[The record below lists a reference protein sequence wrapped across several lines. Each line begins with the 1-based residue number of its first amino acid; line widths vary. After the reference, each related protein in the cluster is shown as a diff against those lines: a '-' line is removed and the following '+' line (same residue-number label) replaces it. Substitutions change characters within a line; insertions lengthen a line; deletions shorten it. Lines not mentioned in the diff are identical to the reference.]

1 MNVIL
6 GEVGPFPMLYQ
17 RQLGHA
23 QLGAAVGIQLHGFS
37 LGQRDQTL
45 RYLGA
50 DRRISVLQTPRD
62 PFCLRLQDN
71 GRILRAEGN
80 IGNIPL
86 FKLEEGGGI
95 GVVPG
100 RGGGILVIT
109 VGEFPLYAV
118 PFKFQHP
125 LFIGDGQG
133 EHQGAAL
140 YALQIMASRSPPP
153 AAPRA
158 RKAAEATSPPE
169 ADGTARPSESSLAV
183 PFSSVRAWF
192 C

>member
-1 MNVIL
+1 
-6 GEVGPFPMLYQ
+6 MLYQ

-62 PFCLRLQDN
+62 PFYLRLQDN

-86 FKLEEGGGI
+86 FKLEEGGRI
-95 GVVPG
+95 GVVPL
-100 RGGGILVIT
+100 GGGDILIVAIGELPFHT
-109 VGEFPLYAV
+109 VAL
-118 PFKFQHP
+118 KLQHS

-133 EHQGAAL
+133 KDERAAL